1 MKSNVLLLGPG
12 PCNPSQK
19 VMESLGAPTL
29 GHMDSEFIDL
39 VEETKTNLR
48 SVFRTKNRVTF
59 PISGTG
65 SAGMEFLLVNFIEP
79 GDKIVVAVN
88 GVFGGRVANLAKRMG
103 AEVIEVV
110 QDWGRA
116 MDNDAFIDVIKREEP
131 KIAAIVNAET
141 STGVYQPMDG
151 IGEAVHAVGGL
162 LMVDCVTSLAGM
174 PVEIDSWGVDMAFSG
189 TQKCLSVPPGL
200 SPVTLSERAIEV
212 FKARKSPVPSFYLDL
227 EQLLMY
233 VDGTGGRSYHHTP
246 PVNMIYGLHASLI
259 EILEEGLEAR
269 WQRHAAA
276 AAYLIEEMA
285 PFGFTPFVPEG
296 ERLNPLT
303 TLSFPEGFK
312 DAEMRQK
319 IRSDHNIEVGAG
331 LGPMAGKIWRI
342 GLMGNNAAP
351 SSVDQLVEALKKT
364 LS

>member
-19 VMESLGAPTL
+19 VMESLSEPTL
-29 GHMDSEFIDL
+29 GHMDSEFINL

-48 SVFRTKNRVTF
+48 SVFRTQNRVTF

-116 MDNDAFIDVIKREEP
+116 MDNEAFIDVIKREEP
-131 KIAAIVNAET
+131 KITAIVNAET
-141 STGVYQPMDG
+141 STGVYQSMEG
-151 IGEAVHAVGGL
+151 IGEAVHEVGGL
-162 LMVDCVTSLAGM
+162 LMIDCVTSLAGM
-174 PVEIDSWGVDMAFSG
+174 PVEIDRWGVDMAFSG

-212 FKARKSPVPSFYLDL
+212 FKSRKSPVPSFYLDL

-233 VDGTGGRSYHHTP
+233 VDGSGGRSYHHTP

-259 EILEEGLEAR
+259 EILDEGLEAR
-269 WQRHAAA
+269 WQRHATA
-276 AAYLIEEMA
+276 AAYLIEEMT
-285 PFGFTPFVPEG
+285 PFGFTPFVPEA